1 MSETNDELG
10 TIMGCCNKAPKGGA
24 PLGLLLK
31 VTLGIGLFVFLLA
44 LWQ

>member
-1 MSETNDELG
+1 MCNVISEA
-10 TIMGCCNKAPKGGA
+10 IMGCCNKPPKGGA

-31 VTLGIGLFVFLLA
+31 VILAIGIVIFSLA

>member
-1 MSETNDELG
+1 MNPAMNEET
-10 TIMGCCNKAPKGGA
+10 TMGCCNKVPKGGA

-31 VTLGIGLFVFLLA
+31 VTLGIGLFVFMLA

>member
-1 MSETNDELG
+1 MNPMMNEE

-24 PLGLLLK
+24 PLGLFLK

>member
-1 MSETNDELG
+1 
-10 TIMGCCNKAPKGGA
+10 MGCCNKAPKGGAPLGLLLKA

>member
-1 MSETNDELG
+1 
-10 TIMGCCNKAPKGGA
+10 MGCCNKTPNGGA

-31 VTLGIGLFVFLLA
+31 VIFWIGLFIFLIA